1 MPTLGP
7 SGNPPILAPSHI
19 HPATL
24 ATSDSQIPRLLDGLI
39 SAVSHNSIRQ
49 NKMSTPIEK

>member
-49 NKMSTPIEK
+49 NKMSTPTEK